1 MILGLL
7 ATRSGPAR
15 SSRLRTTRISDKSR
29 RTTVGAVDSHRGGGM
44 EKDVHL
50 TACSD
55 RYGSEDI
62 WDWVRCEARH
72 PSENDDTICGR
83 LRA

>member
-1 MILGLL
+1 
-7 ATRSGPAR
+7 
-15 SSRLRTTRISDKSR
+15 
-29 RTTVGAVDSHRGGGM
+29 M